1 MPAPK
6 GNEYWKLRDKHGR
19 DRIFETPELMLSCAK
34 EYFQWVDDNPL
45 VRYEAIKSGDMC
57 GKVMEVPIS
66 RPYTW
71 DGLCQQLECNTEY
84 FTDFEKSLVGK
95 NDELSKDFSRI
106 ITHIRQTINRNK
118 LEGASVGIFNANIV
132 ARELGM
138 IDKKD
143 VTSGGDKITWNE
155 VRTYDK
161 PESE

>member
-1 MPAPK
+1 
-6 GNEYWKLRDKHGR
+6 
-19 DRIFETPELMLSCAK
+19 
-34 EYFQWVDDNPL
+34 
-45 VRYEAIKSGDMC
+45 MC